1 MTSPPARI
9 TLLTDFGTRDGWIGV
24 MKGVMAAIAPGV
36 PLDDVSHD
44 LPPGAVDAAAR
55 ALGRYWNR
63 YPPGTVHLA
72 VVDPGVGTARRALA
86 VEAAGRF
93 LVAPDNG
100 IATPLLGAGPWKAVS
115 LENPAFLGS
124 ERSSTFHGRDLFAPA
139 AGHLAVGVRTE
150 EMGPPVTDPVRLPSD
165 APPVEGGRLQGV
177 VVAVDRFGNLMT
189 NLPGERIPAGE
200 VVRVAGRTV
209 PLVATYGS
217 VGPGTLLA
225 LVNSDGML
233 EIAVRGGS
241 AADSLPAG
249 AGTVVWVG
257 VEGVD

>member
-1 MTSPPARI
+1 
-9 TLLTDFGTRDGWIGV
+9 
-24 MKGVMAAIAPGV
+24 
-36 PLDDVSHD
+36 
-44 LPPGAVDAAAR
+44 
-55 ALGRYWNR
+55 
-63 YPPGTVHLA
+63 
-72 VVDPGVGTARRALA
+72 
-86 VEAAGRF
+86 
-93 LVAPDNG
+93 
-100 IATPLLGAGPWKAVS
+100 
-115 LENPAFLGS
+115 
-124 ERSSTFHGRDLFAPA
+124 
-139 AGHLAVGVRTE
+139 
-150 EMGPPVTDPVRLPSD
+150 
-165 APPVEGGRLQGV
+165 V